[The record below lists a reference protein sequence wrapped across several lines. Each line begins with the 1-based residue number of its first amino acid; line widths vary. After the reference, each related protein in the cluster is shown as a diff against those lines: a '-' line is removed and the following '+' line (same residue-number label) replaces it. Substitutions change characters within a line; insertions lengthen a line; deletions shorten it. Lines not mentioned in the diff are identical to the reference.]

1 MTKISLED
9 KTLWLEKN
17 HALFSIDTNEW
28 KVIVGEKQY
37 FWNHARKI
45 QIEQT
50 EHELWI
56 TYDGIVEGLSFI
68 VHLVCEGDI
77 VHFYLQSK
85 EDRFVFDELIFPGTI
100 QTEDGKLV
108 LPLQQGCLL
117 DTKENISFKPG
128 FGGYF
133 GCSDA
138 YVNAL
143 GFYSEQKSYL
153 WYVKDYYD
161 SGYQI
166 VNGNTSQICMRTFSS
181 MAHLSYEREL
191 DLYLYDSLFDYN
203 AMAHCVRK
211 IYEQDGLL
219 TLKDKVKEKP
229 VLEHLIGGCVYHT
242 GIHSRI
248 SKDSRYYHEEGKNE
262 AIVSIS
268 SIQKQLKVFHEKGI
282 SNIHLHL
289 DGCGIAYDNQH
300 PRFYPIDERTGGY
313 PALRSL
319 IETMHEDG
327 DLLTIHDNYHDI
339 YLDSPDFK
347 ESYQIYD
354 RNQKPYFMS
363 VWAGGKQS
371 YLTGQ
376 LAPLFLKRNQAYLEE
391 QGVYSDGVYCDVFT
405 CNPFDENFLEEYWM
419 NRKDCANYRNETFDV
434 LNQKKMI
441 VSSEEVN
448 GFAINHIDTCH
459 YAPYPFMMK
468 EDGKQ
473 IGQPIPFFNLC
484 FHDCLIIPWMSNIVN
499 GINYGL
505 YGLLNGG
512 IAYLKRDGA
521 YVNTDGSFS
530 QDEVDEDRIAMV
542 EVIASF
548 HKKVAYAKMLEHT
561 FVQDDPMIQKCTYD
575 NGMYV
580 TINLHDNTYS
590 FGCVSN
596 ESNL

>member
-1 MTKISLED
+1 MTKVRLED
-9 KTLWLEKN
+9 TTLCLEQN
-17 HALFSIDTNEW
+17 QALFSVDTNEW
-28 KVIVGEKQY
+28 TVIVGEEKY
-37 FWNHARKI
+37 LWNYARKI
-45 QIEQT
+45 QVQQNEQEIE
-50 EHELWI
+50 I
-56 TYDGIVEGLSFI
+56 TYEGIHDGLSLR
-68 VHLVCEGDI
+68 VRLVCEDDI
-77 VHFYLQSK
+77 VRFCLEPI
-85 EDRFVFDELIFPGTI
+85 EDEMIFDELIFPGTI
-100 QTEDGKLV
+100 QTEAGKLV

-117 DTKENISFKPG
+117 DAEENIAYTPG
-128 FGGYF
+128 FGGCF

-143 GFYSEQKSYL
+143 GFYSRQKSYL

-166 VNGNTSQICMRTFSS
+166 VNGNVSRICMRTFSS
-181 MAHLSYEREL
+181 MAHISYTREL
-191 DLYLYDSLFDYN
+191 DLYLYDYLFDYN
-203 AMAHCVRK
+203 AMAHCVRE
-211 IYEQDGLL
+211 IYEKNGLL
-219 TLKDKVKEKP
+219 TLKEKVKRKP
-229 VLEHLIGGCVYHT
+229 VLEHLIGSCVYHT
-242 GIHSRI
+242 GIHSKI
-248 SKDSRYYHEEGKNE
+248 SKDSRYYHTEGKNE
-262 AIVSIS
+262 AIVPIS
-268 SIQKQLKVFHEKGI
+268 SIQKQLKEFHDCGI

-313 PALRSL
+313 PALREL
-319 IETMHEDG
+319 IETMHEEG
-327 DLLTIHDNYHDI
+327 DVLTIHDNYHDI
-339 YLDSPDFK
+339 YFDSPDFK

-371 YLTGQ
+371 YLTAQ
-376 LAPLFLKRNQAYLEE
+376 LAPFFLKRNQNYLEE
-391 QGVYSDGVYCDVFT
+391 QGVHSDGVYCDVFT
-405 CNPFDENFLEEYWM
+405 CNPFDENFSLEYWM
-419 NRKDCANYRNETFDV
+419 NRKDCAKYRNDTFDV

-468 EDGKQ
+468 QDGKQ
-473 IGQPIPFFNLC
+473 IGLPIPFFNLC
-484 FHDCLIIPWMSNIVN
+484 FHDCLVIPWMSNIVN

-530 QDEVDEDRIAMV
+530 QDEVDEDRIKLV
-542 EVIASF
+542 KVISEF
-548 HKKVAYAKMLEHT
+548 HQKVAFAKMNEHQ
-561 FVQDDPMIQKCTYD
+561 FIQDDPMIQKCTYD
-575 NGMYV
+575 NGMFV

-596 ESNL
+596 DSNL